1 MIETFPTIATLLDTL
16 IASGNLANVRAAAG
30 DNETESPASLS
41 SFPRAEV
48 IQEQRHD
55 ELANPQ
61 LQISA
66 MYNSDMAYSD
76 LAYTNTTIDPPSH
89 ASSSI
94 NDR

>member
-1 MIETFPTIATLLDTL
+1 M
-16 IASGNLANVRAAAG
+16 RAAAG

-41 SFPRAEV
+41 SFPRAEA
-48 IQEQRHD
+48 IQKQRHD

-66 MYNSDMAYSD
+66 MDNSDMAYSD
-76 LAYTNTTIDPPSH
+76 LAYTNPATIDPPSH